1 MLRAEANM
9 QFLEHRPT
17 GREAEREVRK
27 KIRDFMEGDR
37 TDISLRDVFNNWLF
51 LEDLSFVIDSLI
63 GSALFGRL
71 EIGPDRKVTCI
82 DSAVDDASALGA
94 TPGQLKGLQKQLA
107 NRDAS
112 IKQQLQEA
120 SEAKAEKERNRTP
133 ESEAERLA
141 GLEKFK
147 QQIEAHIERRDAE
160 RAANPESSEW
170 PQPDK
175 AWPHVERHA
184 LKRVIVQRQTE
195 ARAHQSKRPKSL
207 RQQQMQQQQ

>member
-1 MLRAEANM
+1 M
-9 QFLEHRPT
+9 
-17 GREAEREVRK
+17 
-27 KIRDFMEGDR
+27 
-37 TDISLRDVFNNWLF
+37 
-51 LEDLSFVIDSLI
+51 
-63 GSALFGRL
+63 
-71 EIGPDRKVTCI
+71 
-82 DSAVDDASALGA
+82 DDAAALGV
-94 TPGQLKGLQKQLA
+94 TPGQLKVLQKQLA

-112 IKQQLQEA
+112 VKQQLQEA
-120 SEAKAEKERNRTP
+120 AEVKAEKERKRPP

-147 QQIEAHIERRDAE
+147 QQIEAHTERRDAE

-170 PQPDK
+170 PQPEK
-175 AWPHVERHA
+175 AWPHVDRHA

>member
-1 MLRAEANM
+1 M
-9 QFLEHRPT
+9 QSLERRPT

-37 TDISLRDVFNNWLF
+37 TDISLRDEFNNWLL
-51 LEDLSFVIDSLI
+51 LEDFAFVIDTCI

-82 DSAVDDASALGA
+82 DSAMDDAAAFGA
-94 TPGQLKGLQKQLA
+94 TPEQLKELQKQLV
-107 NRDAS
+107 NRNAS
-112 IKQQLQEA
+112 VDQQLQKA
-120 SEAKAEKERNRTP
+120 AKAKAEKECNRTP
-133 ESEAERLA
+133 ESEAERSA

-160 RAANPESSEW
+160 RANPESSEW
-170 PQPDK
+170 PQPEK
-175 AWPHVERHA
+175 AWPLVDRHA
-184 LKRVIVQRQTE
+184 LKRVIVERQTE

-207 RQQQMQQQQ
+207 SQEQM

>member
-1 MLRAEANM
+1 MSA
-9 QFLEHRPT
+9 
-17 GREAEREVRK
+17 REQS
-27 KIRDFMEGDR
+27 DGH
-37 TDISLRDVFNNWLF
+37 WLF
-51 LEDLSFVIDSLI
+51 REDLGFVIDTRI

-71 EIGPDRKVTCI
+71 EIGPDRKATCI
-82 DSAVDDASALGA
+82 DSAVDDAAALGA
-94 TPGQLKGLQKQLA
+94 TPEQLKELQNQLA

-112 IKQQLQEA
+112 VKQQLQEA
-120 SEAKAEKERNRTP
+120 AEAKAEKGRNRSP

-170 PQPDK
+170 PQPEK
-175 AWPHVERHA
+175 AWPHVDRHA

-195 ARAHQSKRPKSL
+195 ARAHQSKRPKLLS
-207 RQQQMQQQQ
+207 QQQMHQQQ